1 MKTQQ
6 AICGTRATTY
16 KVMKPHY
23 KKNMTWV
30 QQKVSSAK
38 YVQNIQV

>member
-1 MKTQQ
+1 MWDQSYHLQGDETSLQ
-6 AICGTRATTY
+6 
-16 KVMKPHY
+16 
-23 KKNMTWV
+23 KNMTWV

>member
-1 MKTQQ
+1 MWDQSYHLQGDETSLQKKT
-6 AICGTRATTY
+6 
-16 KVMKPHY
+16 
-23 KKNMTWV
+23 